1 MKIVEFASAEE
12 QLALWKLVSDN
23 VWDAISQQAKAEAEQ
38 KALKKA
44 QAKKV
49 PKRRGMGM
57 PSPNVPP
64 PPKIPIP
71 KPSPPP
77 SASRPI
83 AKPVNHTLQQ
93 QVQSVGLAK
102 SIQPKAP
109 ADTQQ
114 HANLQ
119 QAVGNQQTVNKA
131 RKTGILAK

>member
-1 MKIVEFASAEE
+1 MRILEFASAEE

-23 VWDAISQQAKAEAEQ
+23 VWGAIRQQAKAEAEQ

-49 PKRRGMGM
+49 PKRKGMGV
-57 PSPNVPP
+57 PSPNVPS
-64 PPKIPIP
+64 PPKMAA
-71 KPSPPP
+71 SPPI
-77 SASRPI
+77 SARKPI
-83 AKPVNHTLQQ
+83 AKPINPTSQQ
-93 QVQSVGLAK
+93 QAQSVGVAK

-114 HANLQ
+114 LTNLQ
-119 QAVGNQQTVNKA
+119 QAIGNQQTANKA